1 MNAGW
6 IAVVFLGRQ
15 PNPFVVEVGIE
26 AVAQGDVCDGGT
38 GFRTLLND
46 LSLERFA
53 VGTALRAHGKIRLM
67 GHGLRRR
74 CREGVLAG
82 RILLNYV
89 VWGQRKCFGPTLERD
104 PQRRLGNS
112 AR

>member
-6 IAVVFLGRQ
+6 IAVVFWVGSRI
-15 PNPFVVEVGIE
+15 EVGIE

-53 VGTALRAHGKIRLM
+53 VGTALRAHGK
-67 GHGLRRR
+67 
-74 CREGVLAG
+74 
-82 RILLNYV
+82 
-89 VWGQRKCFGPTLERD
+89 
-104 PQRRLGNS
+104 S
-112 AR
+112 A

>member
-1 MNAGW
+1 M
-6 IAVVFLGRQ
+6 IAVARLSMRTHAAHLRRQRAERWLASRGFLGRQ

-53 VGTALRAHGKIRLM
+53 VGTALRAHGK
-67 GHGLRRR
+67 
-74 CREGVLAG
+74 
-82 RILLNYV
+82 
-89 VWGQRKCFGPTLERD
+89 
-104 PQRRLGNS
+104 S
-112 AR
+112 A

>member
-1 MNAGW
+1 MPIITGRLDQTHDRSSALEYANPRRAFEKATDERWLDSRG
-6 IAVVFLGRQ
+6 FLGRQ

-53 VGTALRAHGKIRLM
+53 VGTALRAHGK
-67 GHGLRRR
+67 
-74 CREGVLAG
+74 
-82 RILLNYV
+82 
-89 VWGQRKCFGPTLERD
+89 
-104 PQRRLGNS
+104 S
-112 AR
+112 A